1 MVRKCTCGAAA
12 AARSVVG
19 VSTPSVRSVL
29 DDELPTWMQVVRTAM
44 LSPAPTPEQVDA
56 YRPDDGPERS
66 LGAFDAGG
74 ALCGTAR
81 SFATELTVPGGV
93 VPAGAVT
100 AVGVLPTHRR
110 QGHLTRLM
118 RAQLTQMAERGEAAA
133 VLIAAEYPIY
143 GRFGYGLAAEAC
155 MVDIEASS
163 PAGWRDA
170 PTGTVRLVGTDEAVA
185 LVGELYDRARL
196 RSAGHITYAKDLWP
210 IATGAKPWPDG
221 DDEKRRNAWKVVWS
235 DDDGQVQGAAIYTV
249 DDRWEQ
255 NRPAGTLQAT
265 HMVTAT
271 DEAQRELARYMTTVD
286 WVTRVRL
293 HLRPVDDPTPLWLHD
308 GRRANLVDR
317 SDHLWARVLDVPAAL
332 TARTYGFSGRLVLE
346 VDDPFGFAAGRF
358 ALDASPSGASC
369 VPTTDSP
376 DLALPVGALSAAY
389 LGGLTVSRLAA
400 AGSVDERTPG
410 AVAAATA
417 LFTAPRAPW
426 CAMTF

>member
-1 MVRKCTCGAAA
+1 MSRPRNRCTERGFSLVEMTMAFAIFIFAALAAYALYAAGTRSFRKAENATDLQQNARTGFDQMVRELRLAGFNTNADGTPTRPDEQIEGAWDTA
-12 AARSVVG
+12 
-19 VSTPSVRSVL
+19 VSIRADFDFEDVSRNTSPESALAGTFNIVTTGN
-29 DDELPTWMQVVRTAM
+29 DEIVTFALAK
-44 LSPAPTPEQVDA
+44 PTPTAGSAFGFVADVGDA
-56 YRPDDGPERS
+56 
-66 LGAFDAGG
+66 
-74 ALCGTAR
+74 
-81 SFATELTVPGGV
+81 
-93 VPAGAVT
+93 
-100 AVGVLPTHRR
+100 
-110 QGHLTRLM
+110 TRN
-118 RAQLTQMAERGEAAA
+118 
-133 VLIAAEYPIY
+133 
-143 GRFGYGLAAEAC
+143 
-155 MVDIEASS
+155 
-163 PAGWRDA
+163 
-170 PTGTVRLVGTDEAVA
+170 GTDEAVA

-271 DEAQRELARYMTTVD
+271 DEAERELARYMTTVD

-317 SDHLWARVLDVPAAL
+317 SDHLWARILDVPAAL